1 MGEEEEDPEVAE
13 EPGFSNGKAI
23 LVIAI
28 VVNLSYQQN
37 YFCKKVKKCGGAGGY
52 VVLVS
57 CRLKNLRYC

>member
-28 VVNLSYQQN
+28 VVNLSCQ
-37 YFCKKVKKCGGAGGY
+37 KKLFLKKSKKKG
-52 VVLVS
+52 
-57 CRLKNLRYC
+57 RI